1 MLNRLYIV
9 VGVIAILALAAAF
22 VVPAFIPWGDYRDR
36 MAAIAS
42 EVLGEPVSIA
52 GDIHFSLLPQPRLE
66 FVDITAGPAAAP
78 SLTVK
83 RVVAEFSL
91 MDFVRDRYTV
101 TNLTL
106 EQPVVDIRVA
116 ADGSVATGV
125 TLAQQISTSNIS
137 IADAK
142 VTGGLVRLTDARSG
156 QTYTASNVDGAVRL
170 EALRGP
176 FSFQGTGE
184 LDSVAYSLRL
194 SSGALEPDG
203 TTQVSATL
211 RAADER
217 FNFTTEGLL
226 TTGAQPAYSGTLT
239 YRQPPTKPADPA
251 AADAGQGDLVVTS
264 KVEATP
270 AKVLLSEYV
279 LTPDENRAAT
289 RLQGAADVT
298 LGETM
303 AFNAVISGGLVAL
316 PPRDATTEQAVE
328 PYELVRLLRE
338 LPIPA
343 APSLPGRIGVD
354 IAELNLRAFSLRN
367 VRLDARAHD
376 GAWTVTEFSGDL
388 PGDSTVSLAGEITM
402 LAGRP
407 DFAGT
412 VSLKSQRLDAL
423 STLWRK
429 PAEGN
434 PLFAMPGEVSARLNL
449 VGETLSVSSGQVTL
463 DGTSSTFAAQVGI
476 GNDRDLHLTANIG
489 TLDAGRSAALAALLP
504 DLSADLAFPV
514 TFPKGQFDV
523 VANSLTLGGLDGKAL
538 VAKGSWDGGVLVID
552 DFSAGDLGGAKLQ
565 VSATVFGTLAKPEL
579 SGAGTVT
586 VAAPG
591 APAVAAFLASLDTP
605 PAVMGFLN
613 RSFPLDL
620 AFRLA
625 APSGNGAQSL
635 TLSGTA
641 DATEIAAD
649 AGLEAGF
656 LRALSGSVKVRV
668 DARSA
673 DPTAMTAQLGLGDVS
688 LVPGGGP
695 MHLVGM
701 IEGNVATTLAA
712 TMLVDGQG
720 DSLGFSGNLVVTN
733 PDAFSG
739 SGTLKASLN
748 DLAGLAALF
757 GVSGVSLPPL
767 SANATLSF
775 DGLKSIALSNISGNS
790 EGHSF
795 SGYLSFIGGVP
806 KRQIS
811 GEIVAADLDAGGLLQ
826 TLAGPAA
833 LLKSSGS
840 LWPDGPLSTGDAP
853 RATAGRVHVTSPSL
867 AIVADKSLSDISFDL
882 DWDSTATRM
891 RNFSATLGDGRVTL
905 EAALCCAGPL
915 GDKTLSGRIGL
926 AGVDLD
932 ALVPEAVAKALD
944 GKVNSSGQFA
954 ATASSVAGLME
965 AMTGEGTYSVDQLS
979 IAHLDPGAI
988 AAVTSLQGIID
999 QKPEQ
1004 VSDLIEQKVDGGSF
1018 SAPQVI
1024 GSFTIAGG
1032 TLRSPNVPM
1041 SGAGGQLFGSG
1052 TLRLA
1057 DLLLGGSYTLS
1068 ATDLPLTALVDAAS
1082 AKLSLTLGGT
1092 LLIPERTLDA
1102 SALVDAVMVKAYE
1115 VEVARLEALKAEDE
1129 ARKAAEAKRLADEAA
1144 AKKAADE
1151 AAARQAA
1158 EDAAAR
1164 QKAADEAAAKAAAK
1178 AAADEAA
1185 RKKAEEELTKP
1196 MDLGLGN

>member
-52 GDIHFSLLPQPRLE
+52 GDIHFSLLPQPKLE
-66 FVDITAGPAAAP
+66 FVDVTAGAADAP
-78 SLTVK
+78 SLTIK

-91 MDFVRDRYTV
+91 IDFVRDRYTV
-101 TNLTL
+101 TSLTL

-125 TLAQQISTSNIS
+125 TLAQQVTTSNIS
-137 IADAK
+137 IADAQ
-142 VTGGLVRLTDARSG
+142 VTGGTVRLSDARSG
-156 QTYTASNVDGAVRL
+156 KTYTASNVAGAVRL

-184 LDSVAYSLRL
+184 VDSVAYSLRL
-194 SSGALEPDG
+194 SSGTLEPDG
-203 TTQVSATL
+203 TAQVSATL

-217 FNFTTEGLL
+217 FNFSTEGLL
-226 TTGAQPAYSGTLT
+226 TTGVRPAYSGTMT
-239 YRQPPTKPADPA
+239 YRQPPPKPADPA
-251 AADAGQGDLVVTS
+251 AADAGQGDLVITS

-270 AKVLLSEYV
+270 AKILLSEYL

-298 LGETM
+298 LGAEM

-343 APSLPGRIGVD
+343 APGLPGKIGVD

-376 GAWTVTEFSGDL
+376 GAWTVTGFSGEL

-402 LAGRP
+402 PTGHP

-412 VSLKSQRLDAL
+412 FSLKSQRLDAL

-434 PLFAMPGEVSARLNL
+434 PLFAMPGEISARLDL

-463 DGTSSTFAAQVGI
+463 DGASSGFAAQVGI
-476 GNDRDLHLTANIG
+476 GNERDLHLTANIG
-489 TLDAGRSAALAALLP
+489 ALDAARSAALVALLP
-504 DLSADLAFPV
+504 DLTADFAFPV
-514 TFPKGQFDV
+514 TFPKGEFDI
-523 VANSLTLGGLDGKAL
+523 VADRMTLGDLDGTGL

-552 DFSAGDLGGAKLQ
+552 NFAADDLGGAKLQ

-579 SGAGTVT
+579 SGSGTVT
-586 VAAPG
+586 IASAAAP
-591 APAVAAFLASLDTP
+591 ATAAFLASLDTP
-605 PAVMGFLN
+605 PAVAGFLG
-613 RSFPLDL
+613 RAFPLDL
-620 AFRLA
+620 AFRLG
-625 APSGNGAQSL
+625 APSGNGAQNL

-641 DATEIAAD
+641 GATEISAD
-649 AGLEAGF
+649 AGLEEGF
-656 LRALSGSVKVRV
+656 LRALSGKMKVRV

-701 IEGNVATTLAA
+701 IEGNVATSLAT

-739 SGTLKASLN
+739 NGTLKASLT
-748 DLAGLAALF
+748 DLEGLASRF
-757 GVSGVSLPPL
+757 GVSGISLPPL
-767 SANATLSF
+767 SGTATLTF
-775 DGLKSIALSNISGNS
+775 DGLKSISLTGLSGSA
-790 EGHSF
+790 EGHGF
-795 SGYLSFIGGVP
+795 SGHLAFIGGVDS
-806 KRQIS
+806 RQIS
-811 GEIVAADLDAGGLLQ
+811 GEIAAADLDAGGLLQ

-853 RATAGRVHVTSPSL
+853 RVTSGRVHVTAPSL
-867 AIVADKSLSDISFDL
+867 AVVAGKSLENISFDL
-882 DWDSTATRM
+882 DWDATATRL
-891 RNFSATLGDGRVTL
+891 RNFAATLGDGNVTL
-905 EAALCCAGPL
+905 EAALCCAGTL
-915 GDKTLSGRIGL
+915 SDKTLTGRVAL

-932 ALVPEAVAKALD
+932 AIVPDGVANALN

-965 AMTGEGTYSVDQLS
+965 AMTGEGTYSVDQLT
-979 IAHLDPGAI
+979 IAHLDPSAI
-988 AAVTSLQGIID
+988 AAVTSLDGIVD

-1004 VSDLIEQKVDGGSF
+1004 VTDLIEQKLEGGSF
-1018 SAPQVI
+1018 LSPQMI

-1032 TLRSPNVPM
+1032 TLRSPNVPI

-1057 DLLLGGSYTLS
+1057 DLLLGGSYSLS
-1068 ATDLPLTALVDAAS
+1068 ATDLLPTALVDAAS
-1082 AKLSLTLGGT
+1082 AKLALTLGGT
-1092 LLIPERTLDA
+1092 LLIPERTIDA

-1115 VEVARLEALKAEDE
+1115 AEVARLEAIKAEEE
-1129 ARKAAEAKRLADEAA
+1129 ARKAAEAQRLADEAA
-1144 AKKAADE
+1144 ASKASDE
-1151 AAARQAA
+1151 AAAKQAA
-1158 EDAAAR
+1158 ADAAAK
-1164 QKAADEAAAKAAAK
+1164 QKAADEAAAK

>member
-22 VVPAFIPWGDYRDR
+22 IVPAFIPWGDYRDR
-36 MAAIAS
+36 MAALAS

-52 GDIHFSLLPQPRLE
+52 GDIRFSLLPQPKLE
-66 FVDITAGPAAAP
+66 FADVSAGAADAP
-78 SLTVK
+78 TLTVK

-91 MDFVRDRYTV
+91 IDFVRDRYTV

-116 ADGSVATGV
+116 ADGSVTTGV
-125 TLAQQISTSNIS
+125 TLAQQVSTSNIS
-137 IADAK
+137 IADAQ
-142 VTGGLVRLTDARSG
+142 VTGGTVQLSDARSG
-156 QTYTASNVDGAVRL
+156 KTYIASNVAGAVKL

-184 LDSVAYSLRL
+184 VDSVAYSLRL

-203 TTQVSATL
+203 SAQVSATL

-217 FNFTTEGLL
+217 FSFATEGLL
-226 TTGAQPAYSGTLT
+226 TTGVQPVFSGTMT
-239 YRQPPTKPADPA
+239 YRRPPAKPADPA
-251 AADAGQGDLVVTS
+251 AADAGQGDLVITS

-270 AKVLLSEYV
+270 AKILLSEYL

-298 LGETM
+298 LGAEM

-343 APSLPGRIGVD
+343 APGLPGTVGVD

-376 GAWTVTEFSGDL
+376 GAWTVTGFSGDL

-402 LAGRP
+402 PAGRP
-407 DFAGT
+407 EFAGT

-423 STLWRK
+423 ATLWRK

-434 PLFAMPGEVSARLNL
+434 PLFAMPGEISARLDL

-463 DGTSSTFAAQVGI
+463 DGTSSSFAAQVGV
-476 GNDRDLHLTANIG
+476 GADRDLHLTANVG
-489 TLDAGRSAALAALLP
+489 ALDAARSAALVALLP
-504 DLSADLAFPV
+504 DLSTDLAFPV
-514 TFPKGQFDV
+514 SFPKGEFDIL
-523 VANSLTLGGLDGKAL
+523 ADSLTLGDLDGTAL

-552 DFSAGDLGGAKLQ
+552 TFSADDLGGAKLE

-579 SGAGTVT
+579 SGSGTVT
-586 VAAPG
+586 IASAS
-591 APAVAAFLASLDTP
+591 APAAAAFLTSLDTP
-605 PAVMGFLN
+605 PAVSGFLG

-620 AFRLA
+620 AFRLG
-625 APSGNGAQSL
+625 APSGNGAQNL

-641 DATEIAAD
+641 GATEISAD

-656 LRALSGSVKVRV
+656 LRALSGKLKVRV

-701 IEGNVATTLAA
+701 VEGNVASSLATTI
-712 TMLVDGQG
+712 LVDGQG
-720 DSLGFSGNLVVTN
+720 DSLGFSGNLVVTD
-733 PDAFSG
+733 PEAFSG
-739 SGTLKASLN
+739 SGTLKANLT
-748 DLAGLAALF
+748 DLEGLSAVF
-757 GVSGVSLPPL
+757 GISGLSLPPL
-767 SANATLSF
+767 SANATLTF
-775 DGLKSIALSNISGNS
+775 DGAKTISLANISGNS
-790 EGHSF
+790 EGSAF
-795 SGYLSFIGGVP
+795 SGYLSFIGGVVP
-806 KRQIS
+806 RQIN
-811 GEIVAADLDAGGLLQ
+811 GEIAATELDASGLLQ
-826 TLAGPAA
+826 AFAGPAS

-853 RATAGRVHVTSPSL
+853 RSTSGRVHVTAPNL
-867 AIVADKSLSDISFDL
+867 ALAADKSLEDISFDF
-882 DWDSTATRM
+882 DWDQTAARL
-891 RNFSATLGDGRVTL
+891 RNFSATLGDGKLTL

-915 GDKTLSGRIGL
+915 SDKTLSGRLAI

-932 ALVPEAVAKALD
+932 ALVPETVANALN
-944 GKVNSSGQFA
+944 GKVNSSGQFSS
-954 ATASSVAGLME
+954 TASSVAGLME
-965 AMTGEGTYSVDQLS
+965 VMTGEGTYSVDQLT
-979 IAHLDPGAI
+979 IAHLDPSAI
-988 AAVTSLQGIID
+988 AAIVALDGIVD
-999 QKPEQ
+999 QQPEQ
-1004 VSDLIEQKVDGGSF
+1004 VTDLIEQKLDGGSF
-1018 SAPQVI
+1018 SAPQMT

-1032 TLRSPNVPM
+1032 TLRSPNVPI

-1057 DLLLGGSYTLS
+1057 DLLLGGSYALS
-1068 ATDLPLTALVDAAS
+1068 ATDLLPTALVDAAS
-1082 AKLSLTLGGT
+1082 AKLSLTLGGS
-1092 LLIPERTLDA
+1092 LLIPERTIDA

-1115 VEVARLEALKAEDE
+1115 AEVARLEALKAEDE
-1129 ARKAAEAKRLADEAA
+1129 ARRAAEAQRLADEAA

-1151 AAARQAA
+1151 AAAKQAA
-1158 EDAAAR
+1158 EDEAAKK
-1164 QKAADEAAAKAAAK
+1164 KAADEAAAKAAA
-1178 AAADEAA
+1178 AEAA